1 MSSVEEAHAARSKAE
16 YQKYK
21 NAVEQIME
29 GKVQQRREA
38 QRVFKKDMLQLINY
52 TLFLLLFSAFL
63 WTQKDPVQCDGRP
76 HPSPPASCPGAAA
89 PRSTAQLLTGRR
101 GLMGRDRAGTVPK
114 RRRRSC

>member
-1 MSSVEEAHAARSKAE
+1 MSSVEEAHAARAHAE

-63 WTQKDPVQCDGRP
+63 WTQKDPIQCGGRP
-76 HPSPPASCPGAAA
+76 HPSPPAYSPRAPAEPPGGPGAV
-89 PRSTAQLLTGRR
+89 
-101 GLMGRDRAGTVPK
+101 GRDV
-114 RRRRSC
+114 SS